1 MPNRLNPLAFLL
13 GILVEALWVLVVPTV
28 LLALVGSVTGY
39 VGVVESAVCLAVG
52 GPIAIL
58 TRGRVLPR
66 DYLRGPSAAPRRGSA
81 GDGESSGH
89 GE

>member
-1 MPNRLNPLAFLL
+1 MTKRLNPIAFLL
-13 GILVEALWVLVVPTV
+13 GIVVEALWVLVVPTA

-39 VGVVESAVCLAVG
+39 VGVVESMFCLAVG

-66 DYLRGPSAAPRRGSA
+66 DYLFGPGDSAS
-81 GDGESSGH
+81 DYE
-89 GE
+89 